1 MILRVSVLSVLFF
14 VGLGVV
20 FKYLVLVNDKWMQDN
35 LVSVIEKQINKKVC
49 ILEVKF
55 LKFSQDL
62 KMVVIE
68 DLDIKYNIL
77 FVVSKDG
84 NLVIGFS
91 NIFFSNKS
99 EDMKLVVEIN

>member
-49 ILEVKF
+49 ILEIKF

-84 NLVIGFS
+84 NLIIGFS

-99 EDMKLVVEIN
+99 DDV